1 MIYEARQPD
10 TLKSGFF
17 SLLKIPVNT
26 VFGVFC
32 PLQERTPDYRQ
43 KHKIPLKNFTR
54 LFILNGAPQVVF
66 SGTGYTLGWQGIHP
80 PIAAMTICLRDI
92 ISYTIFLKERLI
104 NYFQSKKIVFSD
116 VMNLLKITLS
126 TRYQDIA
133 GLAKPYDPFHRC
145 PLPYPIIIDVHVP
158 GMVSQ
163 EFSNTLVP
171 SMSPSPTT
179 RVQSAA
185 IR

>member
-1 MIYEARQPD
+1 VYSVHCRKEAQ
-10 TLKSGFF
+10 
-17 SLLKIPVNT
+17 
-26 VFGVFC
+26 
-32 PLQERTPDYRQ
+32 DYRQ
-43 KHKIPLKNFTR
+43 KHKIPLKNITR

-171 SMSPSPTT
+171 SPSPSPTT
-179 RVQSAA
+179 EVQSAV